1 MQQRRFFFLTFFLC
15 GIRSPERFFPNQC
28 KIIQEL
34 TDKSSN
40 LLYCTFLRSLSYLTH
55 KLLEL
60 PLLSKIC
67 LLFLTHLSLACLQQR
82 KTFTEFE
89 FWQRVQGLILKTC
102 EGRLGLSTLT
112 MLKVEAIYLMAYK
125 TKIQVRQCIYMLSYK
140 LCQLNEHHPGAV
152 PYAGQISLNSSSQL

>member
-1 MQQRRFFFLTFFLC
+1 MSRQQPLINPRSSVSTWSLRLSWSRRLRLRLSMCRLTCINNYQDVAKEIFFLTFFLC

-82 KTFTEFE
+82 KTFTEFQ

-102 EGRLGLSTLT
+102 EGRLGPSTLT
-112 MLKVEAIYLMAYK
+112 MLKV
-125 TKIQVRQCIYMLSYK
+125 
-140 LCQLNEHHPGAV
+140 
-152 PYAGQISLNSSSQL
+152 